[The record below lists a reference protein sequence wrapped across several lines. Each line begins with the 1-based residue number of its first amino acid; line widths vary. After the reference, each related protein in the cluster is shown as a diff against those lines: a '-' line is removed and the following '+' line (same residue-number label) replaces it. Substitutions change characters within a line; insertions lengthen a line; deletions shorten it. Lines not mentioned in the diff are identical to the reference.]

1 MAKNPKET
9 NQQVFDAKLELKKYV
24 KRALISMLITFPF
37 AVLVSILM
45 GDKASEWVIGILIVV
60 VFLFGFVIGQ
70 LIFMAIDK
78 KRVSKPKNPIK
89 ERDPFA
95 D

>member
-9 NQQVFDAKLELKKYV
+9 NQQVFDAKLELKKYL
-24 KRALISMLITFPF
+24 KRAFISMIITFPF
-37 AVLVSILM
+37 AVLVSVFA
-45 GDKASEWVIGILIVV
+45 GDSLNQWVLGILIVT
-60 VFLFGFVIGQ
+60 VFLLGFVIGQ

-78 KRVSKPKNPIK
+78 KRASKPNSPVK
-89 ERDPFA
+89 ERDPFS